1 MRRLHLPLAVA
12 VAFVFSGASAVFTQA
27 GAAAQQPA
35 TGRGQAPPPRQ
46 WWVNKDKPAQ
56 FGKNKVHIK
65 LADLKARHK
74 GQANWTEVVVD
85 DENYH
90 STYNQGAPGTK
101 ITSRMRPDTREFFVV
116 VEGEMRFTLEGQP
129 EPILA
134 KRGSVVNIPKKT
146 MYSAEVIGT
155 APALWVDANQ
165 ANFKTLIPVSDPRP
179 PQAPGHTMT
188 KIGTTFGVGV
198 YTGNNKPHFNLW
210 DAEKDPKF
218 AGQNVVQDDHMWAQ
232 AIWGY
237 EKNLPAYDPERQ
249 RTLPRRYRRVVGHHE
264 GADPPQHRDGG
275 GLHVERRGRCV
286 CAPVDVARDEICG
299 PGPIVPPRDQRL
311 SVHVAAGTTADEV
324 TEIYRSKIYRS
335 VVTRTPTLPRSA

>member
-1 MRRLHLPLAVA
+1 M
-12 VAFVFSGASAVFTQA
+12 
-27 GAAAQQPA
+27 
-35 TGRGQAPPPRQ
+35 
-46 WWVNKDKPAQ
+46 
-56 FGKNKVHIK
+56 HIK
-65 LADLKARHK
+65 LTDLKARHK
-74 GQANWTEVVVD
+74 GQANWSEVVVD

-129 EPILA
+129 EPILT

-146 MYSAEVIGT
+146 MYSAEVIGS

-165 ANFKTLIPVSDPRP
+165 ANFKTLVPVSDPRP
-179 PQAPGHTMT
+179 PQAPGHTMM

-237 EKNLPAYDPERQ
+237 EKNLPPYDPNDKGHFHVGTAEWWVIMKGQIRHNIE
-249 RTLPRRYRRVVGHHE
+249 TVGDFTSNEGDVVY
-264 GADPPQHRDGG
+264 APPSTWHATRF
-275 GLHVERRGRCV
+275 
-286 CAPVDVARDEICG
+286 AG
-299 PGPIVPPRDQRL
+299 PGPSCRL
-311 SVHVAAGTTADEV
+311 AISGYQFTSLLEQ
-324 TEIYRSKIYRS
+324 
-335 VVTRTPTLPRSA
+335 PQN